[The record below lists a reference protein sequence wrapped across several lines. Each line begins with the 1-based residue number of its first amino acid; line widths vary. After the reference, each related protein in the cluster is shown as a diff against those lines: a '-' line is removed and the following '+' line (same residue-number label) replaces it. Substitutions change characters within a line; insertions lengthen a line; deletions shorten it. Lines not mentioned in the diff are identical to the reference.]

1 MGECIM
7 KKLLLL
13 LISFGF
19 ICSTQANESIDLS
32 CAFYESYSWLLDK
45 SLFFTEDAGSLV
57 VFPSVGKYMYEGLE
71 DYYKTKGNE
80 ILFSHKIGDVIGY
93 TYDYSL
99 DRTTGAF
106 EKLVSNIDRSGKLN
120 THKGKCKVVEN
131 LF

>member
-19 ICSTQANESIDLS
+19 ICSTQANERIDLS
-32 CAFYESYSWLLDK
+32 CAFYEVYNWQLDETH
-45 SLFFTEDAGSLV
+45 FFTHEEGSLV
-57 VFPSVGKYMYEGLE
+57 VFPSVGKYIFDGIEGT
-71 DYYKTKGNE
+71 YKTKGNE